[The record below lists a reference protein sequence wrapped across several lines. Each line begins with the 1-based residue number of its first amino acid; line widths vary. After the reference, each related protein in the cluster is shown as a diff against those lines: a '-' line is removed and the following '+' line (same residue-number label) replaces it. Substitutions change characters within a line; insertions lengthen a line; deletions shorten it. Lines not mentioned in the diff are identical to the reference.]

1 MKLTAPPCSIRRP
14 RHQSW
19 SITARFCCFKA
30 AMTKPSPP
38 PNAPYR
44 TRAMT
49 GRLWPHTNIGLA
61 YLKKAAL
68 ARAADHFR
76 TALDYQPALPEAHLN
91 LGLVHARSGAYGE
104 AILSFREAI
113 RTRPFYPEA
122 YVSLAQLLLE
132 EGRRE
137 EARDA
142 FERVIDLAPDSTF
155 AVASRRELRR
165 LTP

>member
-1 MKLTAPPCSIRRP
+1 
-14 RHQSW
+14 
-19 SITARFCCFKA
+19 
-30 AMTKPSPP
+30 MTKPSPP